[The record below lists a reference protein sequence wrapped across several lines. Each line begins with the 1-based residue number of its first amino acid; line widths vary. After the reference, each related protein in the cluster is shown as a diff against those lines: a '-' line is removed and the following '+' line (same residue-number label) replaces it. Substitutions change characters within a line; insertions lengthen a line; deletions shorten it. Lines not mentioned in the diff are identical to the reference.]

1 MAASGGEKEGYEEL
15 MKQSYSLEGVRA
27 LSLICFKGDPGRMKG
42 LELCS
47 FPISTG
53 RRMGRL

>member
-15 MKQSYSLEGVRA
+15 MKQSYPWKELG
-27 LSLICFKGDPGRMKG
+27 LCLICFKGDPGRMKG

-47 FPISTG
+47 YPISIG
-53 RRMGRL
+53 RGMGRL